1 MRAVSSTNEHES
13 QAEFASALEE
23 LFRAVLRATGRGVP
37 GGETELTL
45 SQFNVLSALGSGA
58 ATVTAVAAAADVA
71 APTATRALRALEQR
85 GFVSRSRNAG
95 GDGRHVTVLLTEAG
109 SQVLAEKTEWVK
121 ARQRAIFEGLSAAQR
136 RTAAQTL
143 RAIADDIHEL

>member
-1 MRAVSSTNEHES
+1 VSSTKEQS
-13 QAEFASALEE
+13 QAEFAAALEE

-45 SQFNVLSALGSGA
+45 SQFNMMSALGEGRSR
-58 ATVTAVAAAADVA
+58 VTEVAAAADVA
-71 APTATRALRALEQR
+71 PPTATRALRALEIR
-85 GFVSRSRNAG
+85 GFVERRRNAG
-95 GDGRHVTVLLTEAG
+95 RDGRHVTVVLTPEG
-109 SQVLAEKTEWVK
+109 SKVLAEKTAWVK
-121 ARQRAIFEGLSAAQR
+121 ARQRAIFESLTEAQR